1 MDLRIIDLVRRFDV
15 GEIRLPL
22 MQRDYVWRP
31 LKVVKLLDSLYT
43 RWPIGCFYVW
53 HTKHDRAAKNRHK
66 GKQVVLRSLDT
77 FYGFLLDGQQR
88 LTSLS
93 MAIEGADDQNISTR
107 AFFDIE
113 NERFFLGGMKK
124 TIQQRIESDDPDL
137 VPLCDLVPARDRDE
151 AHLYERIDKVIERL
165 TERHKVGRN
174 RIGESEVRRRLNRV
188 ATMLDVKALCEE
200 FTDEHEE
207 NAIELFARL
216 NKGGT
221 SLSVGDVEAARL
233 SQEGTAH
240 IVGPMRDFVQQ
251 PELRSLGLNFVFVTR
266 ALVTIHRGSSTF
278 SSLPK
283 NWAADAGD
291 VKESWR
297 RTERGLQ
304 LACKLVREEL
314 GWTTRRWLPSIN
326 ALIPVAYLLGDQK
339 GKLPDTETS
348 QLKRFLLLTG
358 LRGLFHGSVET
369 AINGFVNP
377 LRDESSPSKR
387 RASMLVKKIP
397 QNRLY
402 KVKAEDIKST
412 GRMYSPLMQTYLAYL
427 VDRDAQSWPSGRA
440 ITEIARRDVIGDQLA
455 VHHIFPKKFMHQ
467 FDIPLEKLNTVAN
480 YAILSQADNAELSD
494 RDPSTAHREL
504 SPAQREA
511 ASEQLFFRGSERL
524 DHRSYDETVDFRA
537 REMADA
543 LNDFLGLGKR

>member
-1 MDLRIIDLVRRFDV
+1 MDLRIIDLVRRFDR

-22 MQRDYVWRP
+22 MQRDYIWRP
-31 LKVVKLLDSLYT
+31 LKVVKLLDSLYK

-66 GKQVVLRSLDT
+66 GQQVVLKSLDT

-93 MAIEGADDQNISTR
+93 MAIEGPDEFNIGTR
-107 AFFDIE
+107 AFFDVE
-113 NERFFLGGMKK
+113 NERFFLGAMKK
-124 TIQQRIESDDPDL
+124 TIQRRIESDDPNL
-137 VPLCDLVPARDRDE
+137 VPLCDLIPTRDLDE
-151 AHLYERIDKVIERL
+151 AHLYERIEEVFGRLRER
-165 TERHKVGRN
+165 RKPGRN
-174 RIGESEVRRRLNRV
+174 SLKESEVRSRLNRV
-188 ATMLDVKALCEE
+188 ATMLNSDALCEE

-221 SLSVGDVEAARL
+221 SLSAGDVEAARL
-233 SQEGTAH
+233 SQEATAH
-240 IVGPMRDFVQQ
+240 IVGPMREFVQQ

-278 SSLPK
+278 STLPK
-283 NWAADAGD
+283 NWASDAGD
-291 VKESWR
+291 VRESWR
-297 RTERGLQ
+297 QTERGLQ
-304 LACKLVREEL
+304 LACALVREEL
-314 GWTTRRWLPSIN
+314 GWTTRRWLPSVN
-326 ALIPVAYLLGDQK
+326 ALIPIAYLLKDQK
-339 GKLPDTETS
+339 GKLSDSETD

-358 LRGLFHGSVET
+358 FRGLFHGSVET
-369 AINGFVNP
+369 AINGFINP
-377 LRDESSPSKR
+377 LRDESKR
-387 RASMLVKKIP
+387 GKNRASVLVKKIP

-402 KVKAEDIKST
+402 KIKAEDVKST
-412 GRMYSPLMQTYLAYL
+412 TRMYSPLMQIYLAYL
-427 VDRDAQSWPSGRA
+427 VARDAQSWPSGRT
-440 ITEIARRDVIGDQLA
+440 IKEIARRDVTGDQLA

-467 FDIPLEKLNTVAN
+467 FEIPAEKLNIAAN

-494 RDPSTAHREL
+494 RDPSTAHKEL

-511 ASEQLFFRGSERL
+511 ASEQLFFRDSERL
-524 DHRSYDETVDFRA
+524 NHRSYDETIDFRG